1 MLWGYFASNGPGALD
16 KVNGILNLTQN
27 KDILAPNM
35 VSSERMLNPGRKCI
49 LDNAH
54 MHT

>member
-16 KVNGILNLTQN
+16 KVNGILNFTQN

-35 VSSERMLNPGRKCI
+35 VSSESIAEHWPQVDLG
-49 LDNAH
+49 
-54 MHT
+54 